1 MIRRGEII
9 NLFLQLKQRE
19 VGRLTSWQC
28 IPQGQFVSFSV
39 PSYVSWC
46 WVYESL
52 KLRRNSYWDI
62 KNLETLHYLVTFR
75 GRNDANTL
83 VCVCMCVCVC
93 MYLCVCVSVHA
104 QSCPTLWDLIDHSL
118 PGSCVHGIFHARI
131 LKWVAISY
139 SRGSS
144 QPKDQTH
151 VSYVSCIGRQV
162 LYHQCHLG
170 SPDANT
176 ALLQT

>member
-1 MIRRGEII
+1 MHSPRSIC
-9 NLFLQLKQRE
+9 LFLSPLICLLMLSIWKSE
-19 VGRLTSWQC
+19 VKKEFLLRHKEFRNFALFGYL
-28 IPQGQFVSFSV
+28 QGQEWCQHSGVRV
-39 PSYVSWC
+39 YV
-46 WVYESL
+46 
-52 KLRRNSYWDI
+52 
-62 KNLETLHYLVTFR
+62 
-75 GRNDANTL
+75 
-83 VCVCMCVCVC
+83 CVCVC

>member
-1 MIRRGEII
+1 M
-9 NLFLQLKQRE
+9 
-19 VGRLTSWQC
+19 SWQC

-52 KLRRNSYWDI
+52 RLRRTSYWDI
-62 KNLETLHYLVTFR
+62 KNLETLHYLFTFR
-75 GRNDANTL
+75 GRNDANT
-83 VCVCMCVCVC
+83 VCVCVC
-93 MYLCVCVSVHA
+93 VCVSMCLCVCVSVHA

-118 PGSCVHGIFHARI
+118 PGSSVHGIFHARI

-139 SRGSS
+139 SRESS
-144 QPKDQTH
+144 QPKDQTP
-151 VSYVSCIGRQV
+151 VSYVSCIGRRV
-162 LYHQCHLG
+162 LYHQYHLG

-176 ALLQT
+176 AFLQT